1 MKTAVII
8 TSEVEL
14 SEKLIFWL
22 PTPVTKMGNT
32 KVKEENGCIEKIRL
46 WKPQKGER
54 GLLKP

>member
-1 MKTAVII
+1 MAVIF
-8 TSEVEL
+8 
-14 SEKLIFWL
+14 IFQL

-46 WKPQKGER
+46 WKPQKGGR